1 MNGKLKVAKEVIEA
15 IDEEKKLARFKVIG
29 GDILEA
35 YKTFSITLHVET
47 HGDENLVTWTFY
59 YEKLNENIRDPDSL
73 MELCIN
79 EHPLQPSYCN
89 ARKNMDNKFQIL
101 EISDNDHV
109 CVSKHRHS
117 SKKRPN
123 SLLTRLALWRKSTKV
138 KGILLLNM
146 ITLLYGNEFN
156 S

>member
-1 MNGKLKVAKEVIEA
+1 
-15 IDEEKKLARFKVIG
+15 
-29 GDILEA
+29 
-35 YKTFSITLHVET
+35 
-47 HGDENLVTWTFY
+47 
-59 YEKLNENIRDPDSL
+59 

-89 ARKNMDNKFQIL
+89 ARRNMDNKFQIL

-109 CVSKHRHS
+109 CASKHWHS